1 MPYNH
6 MGEVLEE
13 VRIWNTPVI
22 GAYLLWRFTKGY
34 TATHPSGDAP
44 VALLHFVAVA
54 ILTSQQL
61 SRPVSNMRAD
71 LPSYVRSFEDSK
83 SSDILLSIHERTK
96 ARLAYTLKAIDIAVA
111 QGLLFWDTET
121 AQLYP
126 KSELKK
132 PARGNALKSIHG
144 QNGKKAEILG
154 NWFGKQDLASIA
166 NYLKIVF

>member
-1 MPYNH
+1 

-13 VRIWNTPVI
+13 VKIWNTPVI

-44 VALLHFVAVA
+44 LGLLHFVAVA
-54 ILTSQQL
+54 ILTSQKL
-61 SRPVSNMRAD
+61 SAPVSNKRTD
-71 LPSYVRSFEDSK
+71 LQSYVRSFEDSK
-83 SSDILLSIHERTK
+83 NSDILLSIHERTK
-96 ARLAYTLKAIDIAVA
+96 EKLTYTLKAIDIAVA

-132 PARGNALKSIHG
+132 PARGNALKSVHE
-144 QNGKKAEILG
+144 QNGNKAEILG
-154 NWFGKQDLASIA
+154 NWFGKHDVAGIA

>member
-1 MPYNH
+1 

-34 TATHPSGDAP
+34 TANHPSGDAP

-61 SRPVSNMRAD
+61 SAPVSNKRAD

-83 SSDILLSIHERTK
+83 SSDLLLNIHERTK
-96 ARLAYTLKAIDIAVA
+96 EKLNYTLRAIDIAVA
-111 QGLLFWDTET
+111 EGLLFWDVDT

-126 KSELKK
+126 KNELKK
-132 PARGNALKSIHG
+132 PRRGNALKSIHE
-144 QNGKKAEILG
+144 QNGNKAEILG
-154 NWFGKQDLASIA
+154 SWFGRQDLAGIA